1 MYNVD
6 NQYDTE
12 VKRKMSMP
20 FYLALKEIWRGRGR
34 FILFSLVIAL
44 ITVLV
49 LFVAALAEG
58 LGAGNREYIE
68 KLNADLIVYQD
79 NVDLSVGASRLPAGR
94 LNELRRVEGVKA
106 VGPIGTASASLVF
119 TDGRERLNVALI
131 GVEPGMPGEPPV
143 TTGEGLRSRRAKEA
157 VIDRQTALRAGL
169 NVGDTL
175 TIKSVQDAQEQFY
188 TLRVVGISDN
198 RQFSLQPT
206 VIMPIRTWDQIRPQ
220 ATIGGDPDAE
230 LIPNII
236 GVQVAN
242 PAEAAAVASRIE
254 REVKDVVAVDRVTAF
269 EATPGYSAQQS
280 TLNTQ
285 RYFALLIGIL
295 VIGGFFQILTL
306 QKVAQIGMLK
316 AIGASNL
323 TVGIASIVQI
333 IVVTVI
339 GVFIGATLT
348 LLLSLGFPPTIP
360 IVFAPSAVWAAVAS
374 LLLIGPIGGLVSVRY
389 SLKVEPLTALGLA
402 S

>member
-1 MYNVD
+1 
-6 NQYDTE
+6 
-12 VKRKMSMP
+12 MP

-34 FILFSLVIAL
+34 FILFSAVIAL

-58 LGAGNREYIE
+58 LGSGNREYLE
-68 KLNADLIVYQD
+68 KLNADLIVYQS
-79 NVDLSVGASRLPAGR
+79 NVDLSVGASRLGVDR
-94 LNELRRVEGVKA
+94 LSEVRRVPGVQT
-106 VGPIGTASASLVF
+106 VGPIGTANAALILG
-119 TDGRERLNVALI
+119 DDRKPLNVALI
-131 GVEPGMPGEPPV
+131 GVEPGLPGEPPALK
-143 TTGEGLRSRRAKEA
+143 GEGLRSRRSKEA

-169 NVGDTL
+169 EVGDTL
-175 TIKSVQDAQEQFY
+175 TVKSIQDTKEQFY
-188 TLRVVGISDN
+188 NLRVVGISDN
-198 RQFSLQPT
+198 RQFSLQPS
-206 VIMPIRTWDQIRPQ
+206 VFVPISTWDEIRPQ
-220 ATIGGDPDAE
+220 AAIGGNPNAE
-230 LIPNII
+230 VVANVI

-242 PAEAAAVASRIE
+242 PAEAAAVAKQIE
-254 REVKDVVAVDRVTAF
+254 RDVKDVVAVDRVTAY

-280 TLNTQ
+280 TLDTQ
-285 RYFALLIGIL
+285 GYFALLIGVL

-323 TVGIASIVQI
+323 TVGLASIIQI

-339 GVFIGATLT
+339 GVFIGAVVTF
-348 LLLSLGFPPTIP
+348 LLSLSFPPTIP
-360 IVFAPSAVWAAVAS
+360 IVFAPSAVWTAVVS

>member
-1 MYNVD
+1 
-6 NQYDTE
+6 
-12 VKRKMSMP
+12 MP

-34 FILFSLVIAL
+34 FILFSMVIAL

-58 LGAGNREYIE
+58 LGSGNREYLE
-68 KLNADLIVYQD
+68 KLNADLIVYQS
-79 NVDLSVGASRLPAGR
+79 NVDLSVGASRLGVDR
-94 LNELRRVEGVKA
+94 LSEVRRVPGVQT
-106 VGPIGTASASLVF
+106 VGPIGTANAALILG
-119 TDGRERLNVALI
+119 DDRKPLNVALI
-131 GVEPGMPGEPPV
+131 GVEPGLPGEPPALK
-143 TTGEGLRSRRAKEA
+143 GAGLRSRRSKEA

-169 NVGDTL
+169 EVGDTL
-175 TIKSVQDAQEQFY
+175 TVKSIQDTKEQFY
-188 TLRVVGISDN
+188 NLRVVGISDN
-198 RQFSLQPT
+198 RQFSLQPS
-206 VIMPIRTWDQIRPQ
+206 VFVPISTWDEIRPQ
-220 ATIGGDPDAE
+220 AAIGGNPDAE
-230 LIPNII
+230 VVANVI

-242 PAEAAAVASRIE
+242 PAEAAAVAKQIE
-254 REVKDVVAVDRVTAF
+254 KDVKDVVAVDRVTAY

-280 TLNTQ
+280 TLDTQ
-285 RYFALLIGIL
+285 GYFALLIGVL

-323 TVGIASIVQI
+323 TVGLASIIQI
-333 IVVTVI
+333 IAVTVI
-339 GVFIGATLT
+339 GVFIGAVVTF
-348 LLLSLGFPPTIP
+348 LLSLSFPPTIP
-360 IVFAPSAVWAAVAS
+360 IVFAPSAVWTAVVS

>member
-1 MYNVD
+1 
-6 NQYDTE
+6 
-12 VKRKMSMP
+12 MP

-58 LGAGNREYIE
+58 LGSGNREYLE
-68 KLNADLIVYQD
+68 KLNADLIVYQS
-79 NVDLSVGASRLPAGR
+79 NVDLSVGASRLGVDR
-94 LNELRRVEGVKA
+94 LSEVRRVPGVQE
-106 VGPIGTASASLVF
+106 VGPIGTASVSLLL
-119 TDGRERLNVALI
+119 DGDRKPLNVALI
-131 GVEPGMPGEPPV
+131 GVEPGMPGEPPALK
-143 TTGEGLRSRRAKEA
+143 GAGLRSRRAKEA

-169 NVGDTL
+169 KVGDTL
-175 TIKSVQDAQEQFY
+175 TVKSIQDTKEQFY
-188 TLRVVGISDN
+188 NLRVVGISDN
-198 RQFSLQPT
+198 RQFSLQPS
-206 VIMPIRTWDQIRPQ
+206 VIVPISTWDELRPQ
-220 ATIGGDPDAE
+220 AAIGGVPDAE
-230 LIPNII
+230 VVANVI

-242 PAEAAAVASRIE
+242 PAEAAAVAQQIE
-254 REVKDVVAVDRVTAF
+254 KDVKDVVAVDRVTAY

-280 TLNTQ
+280 TLDTQ
-285 RYFALLIGIL
+285 RYFALLIGVL

-323 TVGIASIVQI
+323 TVGLASIIQI

-339 GVFIGATLT
+339 GVFMGAAAT
-348 LLLSLGFPPTIP
+348 LLLSLSFPPTIP
-360 IVFAPSAVWAAVAS
+360 IVFAPSAVWSAIVS
-374 LLLIGPIGGLVSVRY
+374 LLLIGPIGGLISVRY

>member
-1 MYNVD
+1 
-6 NQYDTE
+6 
-12 VKRKMSMP
+12 MP

-34 FILFSLVIAL
+34 FILFSSVIAL

-58 LGAGNREYIE
+58 LGSGNREYLE
-68 KLNADLIVYQD
+68 KLNADLIVYQS
-79 NVDLSVGASRLPAGR
+79 NVDLSVGASRLGVDR
-94 LNELRRVEGVKA
+94 LSEVRRVPGVQT
-106 VGPIGTASASLVF
+106 VGPIGTANAALILG
-119 TDGRERLNVALI
+119 DDRKPLNVALI
-131 GVEPGMPGEPPV
+131 GVEPGLPGEPPALK
-143 TTGEGLRSRRAKEA
+143 GEGLRSRRSKEA

-169 NVGDTL
+169 EVGDTL
-175 TIKSVQDAQEQFY
+175 TVKSIQDTKEQFY
-188 TLRVVGISDN
+188 NLRVVGISDN
-198 RQFSLQPT
+198 RQFSLQPS
-206 VIMPIRTWDQIRPQ
+206 VFVPISTWDEIRPQ
-220 ATIGGDPDAE
+220 AAIGGNPDAE
-230 LIPNII
+230 VVANVI

-242 PAEAAAVASRIE
+242 PAEAAAVAKQIE
-254 REVKDVVAVDRVTAF
+254 RDVKDVVAVDRVTAY

-280 TLNTQ
+280 TLDTQ
-285 RYFALLIGIL
+285 GYFALLIGVL

-323 TVGIASIVQI
+323 TVGLASIIQI

-339 GVFIGATLT
+339 GVFIGAVVTF
-348 LLLSLGFPPTIP
+348 LLSLSFPPTIP
-360 IVFAPSAVWAAVAS
+360 IVFAPSAVWTAVVS

>member
-1 MYNVD
+1 
-6 NQYDTE
+6 
-12 VKRKMSMP
+12 MP

-34 FILFSLVIAL
+34 FILFSMVIAL

-58 LGAGNREYIE
+58 LGSGNREYLE
-68 KLNADLIVYQD
+68 KLNADLIVYQS
-79 NVDLSVGASRLPAGR
+79 NVDLSVGASRLGVDR
-94 LNELRRVEGVKA
+94 LSEIRRVPGVQA
-106 VGPIGTASASLVF
+106 VGPIGTANAALVL
-119 TDGRERLNVALI
+119 DDDKKPLNVALI
-131 GVEPGMPGEPPV
+131 GVEPGLPGEPPALK
-143 TTGEGLRSRRAKEA
+143 GEGLRSRRSKEA

-169 NVGDTL
+169 GVGDTL
-175 TIKSVQDAQEQFY
+175 TVKSIQDTKEQFY
-188 TLRVVGISDN
+188 NLRVVGISDN
-198 RQFSLQPT
+198 RQFSLQPS
-206 VIMPIRTWDQIRPQ
+206 VFVPISTWDEIRPQ
-220 ATIGGDPDAE
+220 AAIGGVPDAE
-230 LIPNII
+230 VVANVI

-242 PAEAAAVASRIE
+242 PAEAAAVAKQIE
-254 REVKDVVAVDRVTAF
+254 RDVKDVVAVDRVTAY

-280 TLNTQ
+280 TLDTQ
-285 RYFALLIGIL
+285 GYFALLIGVL

-323 TVGIASIVQI
+323 TVGLASIIQI
-333 IVVTVI
+333 IAVTVI
-339 GVFIGATLT
+339 GVFIGAVVTF
-348 LLLSLGFPPTIP
+348 LLSLSFPPTIP
-360 IVFAPSAVWAAVAS
+360 IVFAPSAVWTAVVS

>member
-1 MYNVD
+1 
-6 NQYDTE
+6 
-12 VKRKMSMP
+12 MP
-20 FYLALKEIWRGRGR
+20 FYLALKEIWRSRGR

-58 LGAGNREYIE
+58 LGSGNREYIE
-68 KLNADLIVYQD
+68 KLNADLIVYQS
-79 NVDLSVGASRLPAGR
+79 NVDLSINASRISIER

-106 VGPIGTASASLVF
+106 VGPIGTASAAAVF
-119 TDGRERLNVALI
+119 SDGRKPLNVALI
-131 GVEPGMPGEPPV
+131 GVEPGQPGEPAV
-143 TTGEGLRSRRAKEA
+143 VSGEGLRSRRAKEA
-157 VIDRQTALRAGL
+157 VIDRQLALRTGL
-169 NVGDTL
+169 KTGDTL
-175 TIKSVQDAQEQFY
+175 TIKSIQDTKEQFY
-188 TLRVVGISDN
+188 TLRVVGVTDN

-206 VIMPIRTWDQIRPQ
+206 VILPLSAWEQIRSQ
-220 ATIGGDPDAE
+220 AVIGGVPGAE
-230 LIPNII
+230 LVANIV

-242 PAEAAAVASRIE
+242 PAEAAVVAQRIE
-254 REVKDVVAVDRVTAF
+254 AEVKDTVAVDRVTAY
-269 EATPGYSAQQS
+269 EATPGYTAQQS
-280 TLNTQ
+280 TLDTQ
-285 RYFALLIGIL
+285 RYFALLIGVL

-316 AIGASNL
+316 AIGAANL
-323 TVGIASIVQI
+323 TVGLASIIQI
-333 IVVTVI
+333 VVVTVL
-339 GVFIGATLT
+339 GVGFGAAVT

-360 IVFAPSAVWAAVAS
+360 IVFAPSAVMASVGS

>member
-1 MYNVD
+1 
-6 NQYDTE
+6 
-12 VKRKMSMP
+12 MP
-20 FYLALKEIWRGRGR
+20 FYLALKEIWRSRGR
-34 FILFSLVIAL
+34 FILFSMVIAL

-68 KLNADLIVYQD
+68 KLNADLIVYQS
-79 NVDLSVGASRLPAGR
+79 NVDLSIGASRISVGR
-94 LNELRRVEGVKA
+94 LNALRRVEGVKA
-106 VGPIGTASASLVF
+106 VGPIGTASASMVF
-119 TDGRERLNVALI
+119 TDGREPLNVALI
-131 GVEPGMPGEPPV
+131 GVEPGLPGEPPV
-143 TTGEGLRSRRAKEA
+143 VTGQGLRSRRGNEA
-157 VIDRQTALRAGL
+157 VIDRQTALRRDL
-169 NVGDTL
+169 KVGDTL
-175 TIKSVQDAQEQFY
+175 TIKSIQDTREQFY
-188 TLRVVGISDN
+188 ELRVVGISDN
-198 RQFSLQPT
+198 RQFSLQPS
-206 VIMPIRTWDQIRPQ
+206 VVMPISTWDQIRPQ
-220 ATIGGDPDAE
+220 AVIGGAPGAE
-230 LIPNII
+230 LVANIV

-242 PAEAAAVASRIE
+242 PAEAEVVARRIE
-254 REVKDVVAVDRVTAF
+254 QQVKDTAAVDRVTAY

-280 TLNTQ
+280 TLDTQ
-285 RYFALLIGIL
+285 RYFALLIGVL

-323 TVGIASIVQI
+323 TVGLASIIQI
-333 IVVTVI
+333 VAVTVI
-339 GVFIGATLT
+339 GVGFGAAVT

-360 IVFAPSAVWAAVAS
+360 IVFAPAAVLAAVGS

>member
-1 MYNVD
+1 
-6 NQYDTE
+6 
-12 VKRKMSMP
+12 MP
-20 FYLALKEIWRGRGR
+20 FYLALKEIWRSRGR

-58 LGAGNREYIE
+58 LGSGNREYIE
-68 KLNADLIVYQD
+68 KLNADLIVYQS
-79 NVDLSVGASRLPAGR
+79 NVDLSIGASRISVEK

-119 TDGRERLNVALI
+119 ADGREPLNVALI
-131 GVEPGMPGEPPV
+131 GVEPGLPGEPAAV
-143 TTGEGLRSRRAKEA
+143 TGQGLRSRRGNEA
-157 VIDRQTALRAGL
+157 VIDRQTALRRDL
-169 NVGDTL
+169 KVGDTL
-175 TIKSVQDAQEQFY
+175 TVKSIQDAKEQFY

-198 RQFSLQPT
+198 RQFSLQPS
-206 VIMPIRTWDQIRPQ
+206 VILPFNTWEQIRPQ
-220 ATIGGDPDAE
+220 AVIGGVPGAT
-230 LIPNII
+230 LVANIV

-242 PAEAAAVASRIE
+242 PAEAAAVAQRIE
-254 REVKDVVAVDRVTAF
+254 QQVKDTVAVDRVTAY

-280 TLNTQ
+280 TLDTQ
-285 RYFALLIGIL
+285 RYFALLIGVL

-323 TVGIASIVQI
+323 TVGLASIIQI
-333 IVVTVI
+333 IIVTVI
-339 GVFIGATLT
+339 GVGFGAAVT

-360 IVFAPSAVWAAVAS
+360 IVFAPAAVLAAVGS

>member
-1 MYNVD
+1 
-6 NQYDTE
+6 
-12 VKRKMSMP
+12 MP

-34 FILFSLVIAL
+34 FILFSSVIAL

-58 LGAGNREYIE
+58 LGSGNREYLE
-68 KLNADLIVYQD
+68 KLNADLIVYQS
-79 NVDLSVGASRLPAGR
+79 NVDLSVGASRLGVDR
-94 LNELRRVEGVKA
+94 LSEMRRVPGVQT
-106 VGPIGTASASLVF
+106 VGPIGTANVALILG
-119 TDGRERLNVALI
+119 DDRKPLNVALI
-131 GVEPGMPGEPPV
+131 GVEPGLPGEPPALK
-143 TTGEGLRSRRAKEA
+143 GAGLRSRRSKEA

-169 NVGDTL
+169 EVGDTL
-175 TIKSVQDAQEQFY
+175 TVKSIQDTKEQFY
-188 TLRVVGISDN
+188 NLRVVGISDN
-198 RQFSLQPT
+198 RQFSLQPS
-206 VIMPIRTWDQIRPQ
+206 VFVPISTWDEIRPQ
-220 ATIGGDPDAE
+220 AAIGGNPDAE
-230 LIPNII
+230 VVGNVI

-242 PAEAAAVASRIE
+242 PAEAAAVAQQIE
-254 REVKDVVAVDRVTAF
+254 RDVKDVVAVDRVTAY

-280 TLNTQ
+280 TLDTQ
-285 RYFALLIGIL
+285 GYFALLIGVL

-323 TVGIASIVQI
+323 TVGLASIIQI

-339 GVFIGATLT
+339 GVFIGAVVTF
-348 LLLSLGFPPTIP
+348 LLSLSFPPTIP
-360 IVFAPSAVWAAVAS
+360 IVFAPSAVWTAVVS

>member
-1 MYNVD
+1 
-6 NQYDTE
+6 
-12 VKRKMSMP
+12 MP

-34 FILFSLVIAL
+34 FILFSMVIAL

-58 LGAGNREYIE
+58 LGSGNREYLE
-68 KLNADLIVYQD
+68 KLNADLIVYQS
-79 NVDLSVGASRLPAGR
+79 NVDLSVGASRLGVDR
-94 LNELRRVEGVKA
+94 LSEIRRVPGVQA
-106 VGPIGTASASLVF
+106 VGPIGTASAALILG
-119 TDGRERLNVALI
+119 DDRKPLNVALI
-131 GVEPGMPGEPPV
+131 GVEPGLPGEPPALK
-143 TTGEGLRSRRAKEA
+143 GAGLRSRRSKEA

-169 NVGDTL
+169 GVGDTL
-175 TIKSVQDAQEQFY
+175 TVKSIQDTKEQFY
-188 TLRVVGISDN
+188 NLRVVGISDN
-198 RQFSLQPT
+198 RQFSLQPS
-206 VIMPIRTWDQIRPQ
+206 VFVPISTWDEIRPQ
-220 ATIGGDPDAE
+220 AAIGGVPDAE
-230 LIPNII
+230 VVANVI

-242 PAEAAAVASRIE
+242 PAEAAAVAKRIE
-254 REVKDVVAVDRVTAF
+254 RDVKDVVAVDRVTAY

-280 TLNTQ
+280 TLDTQ
-285 RYFALLIGIL
+285 GYFALLIGVL

-323 TVGIASIVQI
+323 TVGLASIIQI
-333 IVVTVI
+333 IAVTVI
-339 GVFIGATLT
+339 GVFIGAVVTF
-348 LLLSLGFPPTIP
+348 LLSLSFPPTIP
-360 IVFAPSAVWAAVAS
+360 IVFAPSAVWTAVAS

>member
-1 MYNVD
+1 
-6 NQYDTE
+6 
-12 VKRKMSMP
+12 MP

-34 FILFSLVIAL
+34 FILFSAVIAL

-58 LGAGNREYIE
+58 LGSGNREYLE
-68 KLNADLIVYQD
+68 KLNADLIVYQS
-79 NVDLSVGASRLPAGR
+79 NVDLSVGASRLGVDR
-94 LNELRRVEGVKA
+94 LSEVRRVPGVQT
-106 VGPIGTASASLVF
+106 VGPIGTANAALILG
-119 TDGRERLNVALI
+119 DDRKPLNVALI
-131 GVEPGMPGEPPV
+131 GVEPGLPGEPPALK
-143 TTGEGLRSRRAKEA
+143 GEGLRSRRSKEA

-169 NVGDTL
+169 EVGDTL
-175 TIKSVQDAQEQFY
+175 TVKSIQDTKEQFY
-188 TLRVVGISDN
+188 NLRVVGISDN
-198 RQFSLQPT
+198 RQFSLQPS
-206 VIMPIRTWDQIRPQ
+206 VFVPISTWDEIRPQ
-220 ATIGGDPDAE
+220 AAIGGNPNAE
-230 LIPNII
+230 VVANVI
-236 GVQVAN
+236 GVQIAN
-242 PAEAAAVASRIE
+242 PAEAAAVAKQIE
-254 REVKDVVAVDRVTAF
+254 RDVKDVVAVDRVTAY

-280 TLNTQ
+280 TLDTQ
-285 RYFALLIGIL
+285 GYFALLIGVL

-323 TVGIASIVQI
+323 TVGLASIIQI

-339 GVFIGATLT
+339 GVFIGAVVTF
-348 LLLSLGFPPTIP
+348 LLSLSFPPTIP
-360 IVFAPSAVWAAVAS
+360 IVFAPSAVWTAVVS

>member
-1 MYNVD
+1 
-6 NQYDTE
+6 
-12 VKRKMSMP
+12 MP

-34 FILFSLVIAL
+34 FILFSMVIAL

-58 LGAGNREYIE
+58 LGSGNREYLE
-68 KLNADLIVYQD
+68 KLNADLIVYQS
-79 NVDLSVGASRLPAGR
+79 NVDLSVGASRLGVDR
-94 LNELRRVEGVKA
+94 LSEVRRVPGVQT
-106 VGPIGTASASLVF
+106 VGPIGTASAALILG
-119 TDGRERLNVALI
+119 DDRKPLNVALI
-131 GVEPGMPGEPPV
+131 GVEPGLPGEPPALK
-143 TTGEGLRSRRAKEA
+143 GEGLRSRRSKEA

-169 NVGDTL
+169 GVGDTL
-175 TIKSVQDAQEQFY
+175 TVKSIQDTKEQFY
-188 TLRVVGISDN
+188 NLRVVGISDN
-198 RQFSLQPT
+198 RQFSLQPS
-206 VIMPIRTWDQIRPQ
+206 VFVPISTWDEIRPQ
-220 ATIGGDPDAE
+220 AAIGGNPDAE
-230 LIPNII
+230 VVANVI

-242 PAEAAAVASRIE
+242 PAEAAAVAKQIE
-254 REVKDVVAVDRVTAF
+254 RDVKDVVAVDRVTAY

-280 TLNTQ
+280 TLDTQ
-285 RYFALLIGIL
+285 GYFALLIGVL

-323 TVGIASIVQI
+323 TVGLASIIQI
-333 IVVTVI
+333 IAVTVI
-339 GVFIGATLT
+339 GVFIGAVVTF
-348 LLLSLGFPPTIP
+348 LLSLSFPPTIP
-360 IVFAPSAVWAAVAS
+360 IVFAPSAVWTAVVS

>member
-1 MYNVD
+1 MYNVGHKD
-6 NQYDTE
+6 DFGERETD
-12 VKRKMSMP
+12 MP

-34 FILFSLVIAL
+34 FILFSMVIAL

-58 LGAGNREYIE
+58 LGSGNREYLE
-68 KLNADLIVYQD
+68 KLNADLIVYQS
-79 NVDLSVGASRLPAGR
+79 NVDLSVGASRLGVDR
-94 LNELRRVEGVKA
+94 LSEVRRVPGVQT
-106 VGPIGTASASLVF
+106 VGPIGTASAALILG
-119 TDGRERLNVALI
+119 DDRKPLNVALI
-131 GVEPGMPGEPPV
+131 GVEPGLPGEPPALK
-143 TTGEGLRSRRAKEA
+143 GEGLRSRRSKEA

-169 NVGDTL
+169 EVGDTL
-175 TIKSVQDAQEQFY
+175 TVKSIQDTKEQFY
-188 TLRVVGISDN
+188 NLRVVGISDN
-198 RQFSLQPT
+198 RQFSLQPS
-206 VIMPIRTWDQIRPQ
+206 VFVPISTWDEIRPQ
-220 ATIGGDPDAE
+220 AAIGGNPDAE
-230 LIPNII
+230 VVANVI

-242 PAEAAAVASRIE
+242 PAVAAAVAQQIE
-254 REVKDVVAVDRVTAF
+254 RDVKDVVAVDRVTAY

-280 TLNTQ
+280 TLDTQ
-285 RYFALLIGIL
+285 GYFALLIGVL

-323 TVGIASIVQI
+323 TVGLASIIQI
-333 IVVTVI
+333 IAVTVI
-339 GVFIGATLT
+339 GVFIGAVVTF
-348 LLLSLGFPPTIP
+348 LLSLSFPPTIP
-360 IVFAPSAVWAAVAS
+360 IVFAPSAVWTAVVS